1 MNGTLSAGDIL
12 ALSRDRDGNAFDW
25 SWIIGLLVIGGLFG
39 GFGGGF
45 GWGNRGTAGAVDIDT
60 RFLERDIFSTNQN
73 VSNTA
78 CQTQRDVLESRYTTQ
93 LGLSELGANMQNCC
107 CNTQKEILQNRYDN
121 ALQTNT
127 LQSQASTNALQAQ
140 MQLADC
146 CCDLKNAIHAE
157 GEATRNQM
165 QQDKIEQL
173 REQVNTTNLA
183 LNNANLANQII
194 TSLRPTPIPA
204 YITCSPY
211 SSAYYGNGCNYGCG
225 CGNSSVL

>member
-194 TSLRPTPIPA
+194 TSLRPYPQPS
-204 YITCSPY
+204 YIVSSPY
-211 SSAYYGNGCNYGCG
+211 SSIYNPYNGYGCG
-225 CGNSSVL
+225 CGNSPVL